1 MYRNISTAGDTGNG
15 DGDDFMIEIPSKQD
29 LVDLLPQLFQNIL
42 EYPEIMKA
50 WAKGLDMAGGSSRQ
64 VWDNLYIQTCDLET
78 LEEYE
83 AYLGINPSPDD
94 TLTVRRARV
103 MSRLM
108 VSVPYSE
115 RKIRVLLDEMYG
127 AGNYTL
133 TVDSEHSEAQM
144 EIHKSIEQG
153 MLLFCALWFE
163 MAPAHMAFTV
173 NEDITTDIDSNLY
186 FGGCITQTQYT
197 NIA

>member
-1 MYRNISTAGDTGNG
+1 
-15 DGDDFMIEIPSKQD
+15 MIEIPSKND
-29 LVDLLPQLFQNIL
+29 LVEMLPQFFQDIL

-50 WAKGLDMAGGSSRQ
+50 WSKGLDMVGVNSQQ
-64 VWDNLYIQTCDLET
+64 VWNNLYVQTCDSDT
-78 LEEYE
+78 LAQYE
-83 AYLGINPSPDD
+83 AYLGINPSPGDS
-94 TLTVRRARV
+94 LTVRRARV

-115 RKIRVLLDEMYG
+115 RKIRALLDEMYG
-127 AGNYTL
+127 VGKYTL
-133 TVDSEHSEAQM
+133 TVDSVLCEAQM
-144 EIHKSIEQG
+144 QIHTFVDQG

-173 NEDITTDIDSNLY
+173 NEDITVDIDSNLY
-186 FGGCITQTQYT
+186 FGGCVTETQYI